1 MVEYGLVHCLLNV
14 KLKNQLN
21 SHSVVTGAGY
31 DLLPTPIFPEIFKF
45 FRFFFSSFRSS

>member
-31 DLLPTPIFPEIFKF
+31 DLLPTSYSY
-45 FRFFFSSFRSS
+45 FS